1 MPDIGGVTD
10 AFGVRELV
18 RLVMLSGL
26 STVVCMLVY
35 PRNAPTRRLLVL
47 CAVAVLAALPW
58 LLVGHPLVVEL
69 PMAAPWEWSNA
80 VPVWLLMLWAFV
92 ALMLMLR
99 TVLRALRC
107 QHRLLA
113 EAPHADAGIVAAA
126 QKLAREVGVD
136 IAVRAGS
143 SMVPGPSSGTL
154 RRPLLV
160 LPNDAGSWPE
170 RTLRAVICHELVHVR
185 RRDDLWMLA
194 ARLLADLYWWMPW
207 LHWLRAELERA
218 VEESCDDYASEHF
231 GETLGYVDGL
241 VDGAGRCVAGVAP
254 SAALT
259 HLGRHP
265 LVARVQRFGAARA
278 MELDSRGAYWALV
291 GILAV
296 VLCLTS
302 LQPVALSIDLRDE
315 RQTPMRL
322 VRADAHISEA
332 TPVTGFLPS
341 VRSLLAFPAGRH
353 AEALSPQPLPIY
365 PGAALLAGTEGQV
378 TLRFEL
384 GRDGKAYRISVQ
396 SADGGE
402 PFVNAA
408 LEALKSTTYRTAS
421 PSPTLATRP
430 QQEPLILTQTYLFR
444 LQRL

>member
-1 MPDIGGVTD
+1 MPDIGGVSD

-26 STVVCMLVY
+26 STVVCLLAY

-58 LLVGHPLVVEL
+58 LLLGQPLVVEL
-69 PMAAPWEWSNA
+69 PMTTPWEWSNA
-80 VPVWLLMLWAFV
+80 VPVWLLVVWAGV
-92 ALMLMLR
+92 AAALMAR
-99 TVLRALRC
+99 TALRAFRC
-107 QHRLLA
+107 QKRLLA
-113 EAPHADAGIVAAA
+113 AEPHADSDVVGSAA
-126 QKLAREVGVD
+126 QLARELGVD
-136 IAVRAGS
+136 IAVRTGTAD
-143 SMVPGPSSGTL
+143 VPGPSSGTL
-154 RRPLLV
+154 LQPLLV
-160 LPNDAGSWPE
+160 LPADAGGWPPS
-170 RTLRAVICHELVHVR
+170 TLRAVVCHELVHVR

-207 LHWLRAELERA
+207 LHLLRATLEQA

-231 GETLGYVDGL
+231 GGTLGYVDGL
-241 VDGAGRCVAGVAP
+241 VDGAGRCVLGVAP
-254 SAALT
+254 SALT

-265 LVARVQRFGAARA
+265 LVGRVQRFGAARG

-302 LQPVALSIDLRDE
+302 LKPVALSIDVSTE
-315 RQTPMRL
+315 GGAPMRL
-322 VRADAHISEA
+322 VHADGQASGVQPA
-332 TPVTGFLPS
+332 PVFLPS
-341 VRSLLAFPAGRH
+341 VHSHLTFSGGQR
-353 AEALSPQPLPIY
+353 AEALSPQSLPIY
-365 PGAALLAGTEGQV
+365 PGVALLAGTEGRV
-378 TLRFEL
+378 ALRFEL

-396 SADGGE
+396 SADVGE
-402 PFVNAA
+402 PFLTAA
-408 LEALKSTTYRTAS
+408 IEALKATTYRTAS
-421 PSPTLATRP
+421 QSPTLATRP

>member
-26 STVVCMLVY
+26 STVVCLLVY

-58 LLVGHPLVVEL
+58 LLLSHPLVVDL
-69 PMAAPWEWSNA
+69 PMTTPWAWNNA
-80 VPVWLLMLWAFV
+80 VPVWLLALWAGV
-92 ALMLMLR
+92 AIVLMAR
-99 TVLRALRC
+99 TTLRAYRC
-107 QHRLLA
+107 QKRLLA
-113 EAPHADAGIVAAA
+113 AATHADSDVVGSAA
-126 QKLAREVGVD
+126 QLARELGVD
-136 IAVRAGS
+136 IAVRTGTAD
-143 SMVPGPSSGTL
+143 VPGPSSGTL
-154 RRPLLV
+154 LQPLLV
-160 LPNDAGSWPE
+160 LPADAGGWPPS
-170 RTLRAVICHELVHVR
+170 TLRAVVCHELVHVR

-207 LHWLRAELERA
+207 LHLLRAALERA

-265 LVARVQRFGAARA
+265 LVGRVQRFGAARG

-302 LQPVALSIDLRDE
+302 LKPVALSIDVSTEGR
-315 RQTPMRL
+315 TPMRL
-322 VRADAHISEA
+322 VHADGHAPGIQPA
-332 TPVTGFLPS
+332 PAFLPS
-341 VRSLLAFPAGRH
+341 IRSHVTSPSGQH

-365 PGAALLAGTEGQV
+365 PGAALLAGMEGRV
-378 TLRFEL
+378 ALRFEL

-396 SADGGE
+396 SADVGE
-402 PFVNAA
+402 PFLTAA
-408 LEALKSTTYRTAS
+408 IEALKATTYRTAS
-421 PSPTLATRP
+421 RSPTLATRP